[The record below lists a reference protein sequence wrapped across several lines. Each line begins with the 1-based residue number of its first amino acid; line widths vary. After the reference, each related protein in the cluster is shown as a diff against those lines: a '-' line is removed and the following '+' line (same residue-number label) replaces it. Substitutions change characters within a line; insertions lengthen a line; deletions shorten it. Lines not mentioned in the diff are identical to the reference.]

1 MSLLSRNELRI
12 VLSPEQI
19 ALLHTERKLTLRGYQ
34 SEAPAKTIIPCE
46 AAADGEMP
54 WSRAVKTLEMTLP
67 SFINQKPEVNVTLS
81 NHFMRYL
88 LVPWID
94 KMNDAEEMI
103 FARHCF
109 REMYGNAADSWTVRS
124 SPGRAGVATLA
135 SAVDTGLLDDLRGS
149 LGQMGLDIK
158 SIQPHLMAAFNS
170 CQPSL
175 KGRSAWVALLE
186 PGSLCLAVL
195 QKGQFAWIRMLRI
208 GDAWQ
213 EELATILQRE
223 AYLADVDTEMDEVLL
238 WAPHLE
244 DIGIPAVGRW
254 KIRHLEPSVNL
265 RHGPEHGGMQNLAAG
280 H

>member
-12 VLSPEQI
+12 GLSPEQI

-34 SEAPAKTIIPCE
+34 NGVSTKTIIPCE
-46 AAADGEMP
+46 TAADGEMP

-67 SFINQKPEVNVTLS
+67 SFVNHKPEVNVTLS

-94 KMNDAEEMI
+94 KMNDAEANI
-103 FARHCF
+103 FAQHCF
-109 REMYGNAADSWTVRS
+109 REMYGNAADSWTVRIS
-124 SPGRAGVATLA
+124 LGRAGVATLA
-135 SAVDTGLLDDLRGS
+135 SAVDTGLLDELRGS

-158 SIQPHLMAAFNS
+158 SIQPHLMAACNS
-170 CQPSL
+170 CRSSL
-175 KGRSAWVALLE
+175 KGRNAWVALLE

-195 QKGQFAWIRMLRI
+195 QKGQFVWIRKLRI
-208 GDAWQ
+208 GAAWQ
-213 EELATILQRE
+213 EELSRILQRE
-223 AYLADVDTEMDEVLL
+223 AYLADVDAEMDEVFL

-244 DIGIPAVGRW
+244 GKDIPAVGRW
-254 KIRHLEPSVNL
+254 KIQHLKPSVNL
-265 RHGPEHGGMQNLAAG
+265 SHGLEHGGMQILGAV